1 MVANSFSNTEKMTAS
16 DANGEKDL
24 NAPRNTPQSNLFS
37 QSPTPDDDAIC
48 TESRDD
54 MTTDEKKTDVSPDG
68 KRVILES
75 ECYDALGFSWPTWK
89 KWMLLSS
96 IFAVQ
101 VSMNFNTSVFPSAIE
116 PISEHYNVSLQA
128 SRVGQCLFLVCYAFG
143 CELWAPWS
151 EEFGRWPILQ

>member
-1 MVANSFSNTEKMTAS
+1 MTRNSTNNDEKSTLS
-16 DANGEKDL
+16 DDL
-24 NAPRNTPQSNLFS
+24 PQSG
-37 QSPTPDDDAIC
+37 QRRHDDTIC
-48 TESRDD
+48 AESRDEQAMVQKEGTSNSD
-54 MTTDEKKTDVSPDG
+54 DKRIITETD
-68 KRVILES
+68 
-75 ECYDALGFSWPTWK
+75 CYDALGYSWPAWR

-116 PISEHYNVSLQA
+116 PISEHFHVSLQA
-128 SRVGQCLFLVCYAFG
+128 ARVGQCVFLVCYAFG